1 MNIFGIVLTL
11 AVTFMH
17 VYVFFRT
24 GTLPVVKRTV
34 PPQVIITAGVALW
47 LVFVA
52 GRTFAREESGI
63 FAYSLD
69 FCGMTWMGVLFI
81 LFMLILAADLVTGFG
96 FLLPRVNSILR
107 STALAAGLLFS
118 VIALYQGLGQPV
130 VRQYEVSIPGLGRNL
145 DGKTIVAVSDL
156 HIESAFRKDWLSG
169 VTDTIRSL
177 TPDMVVFAGDIFD
190 GHGTPDG
197 EIHTVLSRIEAP
209 LGVWGVLGNHEFY
222 NGLHRNTDLLEPSGI
237 RFLRNRWTEP
247 VPGLIVAG
255 VDDLS
260 VGSRFSKQND
270 FLHQSLKDRPE
281 GVTILLSH
289 TPDSIETAAGL
300 GVDLMI
306 CGHTHGGQ
314 IWPFGYLVK
323 LRYPFLAGLFRIDD
337 MQLLVSRGA
346 GTWGARMRLWHPNEI
361 VQIVLHADDQTF

>member
-1 MNIFGIVLTL
+1 
-11 AVTFMH
+11 
-17 VYVFFRT
+17 
-24 GTLPVVKRTV
+24 
-34 PPQVIITAGVALW
+34 
-47 LVFVA
+47 
-52 GRTFAREESGI
+52 
-63 FAYSLD
+63 
-69 FCGMTWMGVLFI
+69 MGVLFL
-81 LFMLILAADLVTGFG
+81 LFMLVLAADLMTGFG
-96 FLLPRVNSILR
+96 FILPRANSILR
-107 STALAAGLLFS
+107 STALSAGLLFS
-118 VIALYQGLGQPV
+118 VIALYQGLRQPV

-156 HIESAFRKDWLSG
+156 HIESAFRKDRLSE
-169 VTDTIRSL
+169 VTDKIRSL
-177 TPDMVVFAGDIFD
+177 APDMVVFAGDIFD

-197 EIHTVLSRIEAP
+197 EIHSVLSRIKAP

-247 VPGLIVAG
+247 APGLIVAG

-260 VGSRFSKQND
+260 VARHLKKQNE
-270 FLHQSLKDRPE
+270 FLHQSLQERPKA
-281 GVTILLSH
+281 VTLLLSH
-289 TPDSIETAAGL
+289 TPDNIETAAGL

-323 LRYPFLAGLFRIDD
+323 LRYPFLAGLYKIGG
-337 MQLLVSRGA
+337 MQLVVSRGA

-361 VQIVLHADDQTF
+361 VQIILHADDQTF